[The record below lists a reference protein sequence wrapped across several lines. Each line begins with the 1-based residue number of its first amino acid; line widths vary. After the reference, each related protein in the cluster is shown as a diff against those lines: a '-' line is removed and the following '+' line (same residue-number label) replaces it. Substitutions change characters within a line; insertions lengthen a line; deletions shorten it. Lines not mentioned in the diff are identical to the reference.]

1 MKLTK
6 AGLDLI
12 KSSEGLRLVAY
23 YCPAGVLT
31 VGYGHTSAAG
41 APFVKAGMKITE
53 QEAEDILKADLVK
66 YEDAVKRLVHV
77 PINDNQYSALVSLCY
92 NIGEGNLSK
101 STVIARV
108 NQKDWEGA
116 AKAFLL
122 WNRSKGVVL
131 KGLETRRK
139 QEADLFLAPVS
150 DNKLPADRPTTGV
163 VEAIINAI
171 LSIFKVSK

>member
-1 MKLTK
+1 MKMTQ

-12 KSSEGLRLVAY
+12 KAKEGLRLVAY

-31 VGYGHTSAAG
+31 IGYGHTSAAG

-53 QEAEDILKADLVK
+53 KEANEIFLNDLVK
-66 YEDAVKRLVHV
+66 YEDAVKRLVKV
-77 PINDNQYSALVSLCY
+77 PLNDNQYSALVSLCY

-108 NQKDWEGA
+108 NQQDWKGA
-116 AKAFLL
+116 ADAFLL
-122 WNRSKGVVL
+122 WNRAKGQVSEGL
-131 KGLETRRK
+131 KTRRK
-139 QEADLFLAPVS
+139 QEADLFLTPVA
-150 DNKLPADRPTTGV
+150 DHKLPADRPTTGV